1 MFKINNG
8 TLSHQKWVSHGLGAG
23 AGQDGA
29 VNAAVMK
36 SRASGRVLQY
46 AHPSFY
52 HQAPGPLSAA
62 TPACELRDAAGWAQF
77 SLQDY

>member
-36 SRASGRVLQY
+36 SRASGRVL
-46 AHPSFY
+46 
-52 HQAPGPLSAA
+52 
-62 TPACELRDAAGWAQF
+62 
-77 SLQDY
+77 